1 MKDECWEKYRSPKK
15 SNHKKIFRAH
25 TYLRPETWIDIMRTH
40 SDSTANPCSK
50 YPGNRALFD
59 GLAALE
65 TGAIRCLQD
74 KARGAIFNYG
84 KMRSIPDEDLEEVV
98 EDATVIFLEKI
109 GNGGYEFQG
118 MAPVTYCVEIGKRL
132 VLKRGEKRQ
141 LKTVDIDTAPVFG
154 ENEIGK
160 FYEQRALEEQI
171 GKLLNSV
178 GENCR
183 QVIKLRYYERLSD
196 AEVIEQKLTPY
207 STVGSLKVKRSECI
221 SKLSEMVADKK
232 HLFYE

>member
-1 MKDECWEKYRSPKK
+1 
-15 SNHKKIFRAH
+15 
-25 TYLRPETWIDIMRTH
+25 MRTLL
-40 SDSTANPCSK
+40 DSPASPCSK
-50 YPGNRALFD
+50 YPGNRELFD
-59 GLAALE
+59 GLAAVE

-84 KMRSIPDEDLEEVV
+84 KMRSLPDEDLEEIV

-109 GNGGYEFQG
+109 ATGAYEFQG
-118 MAPVTYCVEIGKRL
+118 MAPVTYCVEVGKRL
-132 VLKRGEKRQ
+132 CLKRTEKRT
-141 LKTVDIDTAPVFG
+141 LKTVDIDTAPVVG
-154 ENEIGK
+154 ENEIGS

-171 GKLLNSV
+171 GKLLAKI

-207 STVGSLKVKRSECI
+207 STVGSLKVKRSECL
-221 SKLSEMVADKK
+221 SKLSDMVADKK
-232 HLFYE
+232 HLFFE